1 MISVQERKSRILKQS
16 FDDDSAAE
24 TLNIRERLMK
34 VRLFLVR
41 LIGVIL
47 TFFGRI
53 LRNLEHALEV
63 ESAR

>member
-1 MISVQERKSRILKQS
+1 MISVQETRSRIIKQS
-16 FDDDSAAE
+16 FDNDSAAE

-41 LIGVIL
+41 IIGVIL
-47 TFFGRI
+47 TLFCSI
-53 LRNLEHALEV
+53 LRNLEYALEV